1 MIFPF
6 LHNFLAFIKKTAKTG
21 ICSIIVLSI
30 PVIANAQIKSYV
42 GIVRE
47 HYYPSLVQ
55 FMEDYRDSLK
65 DDGYTTYA
73 KYVDAYLKG
82 GFGSGFVYVSPD
94 GKNYIITNRHVVAQA
109 GSASIEFEDSDTGKI
124 NKYDGLTVL
133 ATDDD
138 IDVAILAF
146 PEEERPFKTG
156 LTFST
161 EVIHDGDDVW
171 SAGYPGLGTDPIW
184 QLGKGNITNAKVRIN
199 DLLDSGIST
208 LIQHSA
214 QADAGNSGGPL
225 MIVSKKDPAGY
236 AVIGINTWK
245 ATYREATN
253 YAIPSQVI
261 INFINRS
268 TKPRI
273 EQNDEE
279 TVKNRA
285 ATFTALLQQENADF
299 TAIVKYISYNFT
311 SITGKEDFVA
321 VLRFAPTKI
330 RNIVLDTFTDDPFE
344 GLRYATAYKIWKQY
358 HQTDLDLKAYSA
370 ETITNKGCNYTV
382 EISDSKT
389 GKKIITEWAE
399 EQGLWRITNSDM
411 PNASKKRKNVKS
423 KKTNAGFIVTTPSI
437 TRPYFFSLQAGGIF
451 AVAGNVK
458 SNSFRDTTI
467 SYTPQHAVNIQAD
480 FVFGTRGLWGIGS
493 FFNFENI
500 NSVLTKSAGIDATLR
515 LPLDFTAF
523 SIIPYAQSGLGLCW
537 TGASPD
543 GMNVYIEGGLLC
555 VLDTG
560 RAAKPGI
567 GIAYNS
573 QSIRLEQINYQ
584 KYSIKTYA
592 LLVF

>member
-1 MIFPF
+1 MF
-6 LHNFLAFIKKTAKTG
+6 LSFFYNFLAFIKKTAK
-21 ICSIIVLSI
+21 IFVCSIIVLSI
-30 PVIANAQIKSYV
+30 PVIADAQIKSYV

-55 FMEDYRDSLK
+55 FMEGYRDSLK
-65 DDGYTTYA
+65 NDGYTTYA

-94 GKNYIITNRHVVAQA
+94 GQNYIITNRHVVAQA

-124 NKYDGLTVL
+124 NKYDGLTVI

-138 IDVAILAF
+138 IDIAILAF
-146 PEEERPFKTG
+146 PEGQKPFKTG

-171 SAGYPGLGTDPIW
+171 SAGYPGLGADPVW

-225 MIVSKKDPAGY
+225 MIISKKDPAGY

-261 INFINRS
+261 IDFINRA

-273 EQNDEE
+273 EQNGEE

-285 ATFTALLQQENADF
+285 ANFTALLQQENADF
-299 TAIVKYISYNFT
+299 TTIVKYISYSFT
-311 SITGKEDFVA
+311 SRTGKDDFEA
-321 VLRFAPTKI
+321 VLRFAPTTI
-330 RNIVLDTFTDDPFE
+330 RNIVMNTFTEDPFE
-344 GLRYATAYKIWKQY
+344 GLRYATAYKVWKQY
-358 HQTDLDLKAYSA
+358 HQTDSDLKAYSA
-370 ETITNKGCNYTV
+370 ETVTNNGSNYSV

-389 GKKIITEWAE
+389 GEKIITAWAE
-399 EQGLWRITNSDM
+399 EQGLWRITDSDM
-411 PNASKKRKNVKS
+411 SDASKKRKNVKS
-423 KKTNAGFIVTTPSI
+423 KKTNADFIVTAPSI
-437 TRPYFFSLQAGGIF
+437 TKPYFFSLQAGGIF
-451 AVAGNVK
+451 ALEGNVK
-458 SNSFRDTTI
+458 NNSYTDTSL
-467 SYTPQHAVNIQAD
+467 SYTPGHAFNVQAD
-480 FVFGTRGLWGIGS
+480 FVFGTRGLWGMGC
-493 FFNFENI
+493 FFNLENI
-500 NSVLTKSAGIDATLR
+500 NADLTKSAGIDAALHF
-515 LPLDFTAF
+515 PLDFTAF
-523 SIIPYAQSGLGLCW
+523 SIIPYVQSGLGLCW
-537 TGASPD
+537 TGVSPD
-543 GMNVYIEGGLLC
+543 GITVYVEGGLIY

-560 RAAKPGI
+560 RVANPGI

-573 QSIRLEQINYQ
+573 QSIGLEQVNYQ
-584 KYSIKTYA
+584 KYSIKVYA

>member
-1 MIFPF
+1 MILPF
-6 LHNFLAFIKKTAKTG
+6 LNSFLVFIKKTAKTG

-30 PVIANAQIKSYV
+30 PVFADAQIKSYV

-55 FMEDYRDSLK
+55 FMEGYRDSLK
-65 DDGYTTYA
+65 NDGYTTYA

-94 GKNYIITNRHVVAQA
+94 GQNYIITNRHVVAQA

-138 IDVAILAF
+138 IDIAILAF
-146 PEEERPFKTG
+146 PGAQKPFKTG

-171 SAGYPGLGTDPIW
+171 SAGYPGLGADPIW

-261 INFINRS
+261 VNFINRA

-273 EQNDEE
+273 EQSDEE
-279 TVKNRA
+279 IVKNRA
-285 ATFTALLQQENADF
+285 AKFISSFQQENADF
-299 TAIVKYISYNFT
+299 TSIVKYISYSFT
-311 SITGKEDFVA
+311 SKTGKDDFEA
-321 VLRFAPTKI
+321 VLRFAPTTI
-330 RNIVLDTFTDDPFE
+330 RNIIMNIFSDDPLE
-344 GLRYATAYKIWKQY
+344 GLRYATAYKVWKQY
-358 HQTDLDLKAYSA
+358 HQTDSDLKVYSA
-370 ETITNKGCNYTV
+370 ETVTKKGSNYTV
-382 EISDSKT
+382 EMSDSKT
-389 GKKIITEWAE
+389 EKKIITEWTE
-399 EQGLWRITNSDM
+399 EQGLWRITDSDM
-411 PNASKKRKNVKS
+411 PDASKKRKNVKS
-423 KKTNAGFIVTTPSI
+423 ETTNAGFVVTTPSI
-437 TRPYFFSLQAGGIF
+437 TRPYFFSLQTGGIF
-451 AVAGNVK
+451 AVTGDVK
-458 SNSFRDTTI
+458 NNSYTDTSL
-467 SYTPQHAVNIQAD
+467 SYTPGHAFNVQAD
-480 FVFGTRGLWGIGS
+480 FVFGTRGLWGMGV
-493 FFNFENI
+493 FFNLEKV
-500 NSVLTKSAGIDATLR
+500 NSDLTKSAGLDVALR

-523 SIIPYAQSGLGLCW
+523 SIIPYIQSGLGLCW
-537 TGASPD
+537 TGSNPD
-543 GMNVYIEGGLLC
+543 GMNVYIEGGLIY

-560 RAAKPGI
+560 LAAKPGI
-567 GIAYNS
+567 GIAYTS
-573 QSIRLEQINYQ
+573 QSIRLDQVNYQ
-584 KYSIKTYA
+584 KSSIKAYA
-592 LLVF
+592 LLAF